1 VSRNLKNA
9 LACLSYAKT
18 YRSRERTIVS
28 KFGYWEMLMGEMEL
42 RKIAVIGAGLMG
54 TGIAQ
59 VVAGAGYSVHVQD
72 ISTDVLD
79 RSKNK
84 IDHQLKK
91 LVNKQKLS
99 EKDAKE
105 AMDRIAFTVALRA
118 AVEDADFIIEAVPEI
133 LELKQ
138 RIFSEMEGFAKSS
151 AIFASNTSELSIA
164 SIADAN
170 SRKEKVI
177 GTHWFFPPQLMK
189 LIEVVVSSATSQD
202 TLETT
207 IAFCRKIGKDT
218 VICKDAQGF
227 ITSRAISAMIA
238 ECLRIYQEGIAS
250 LEDIDK
256 AMRLGFN
263 HPIGPFQ
270 LIDMSG
276 VDVVYHSL
284 ESLTKVYGDRFKPSE
299 AMSELIESRNLG
311 QKTGKGFY
319 DYRSR

>member
-1 VSRNLKNA
+1 MEK
-9 LACLSYAKT
+9 
-18 YRSRERTIVS
+18 
-28 KFGYWEMLMGEMEL
+28 MEL
-42 RKIAVIGAGLMG
+42 SKIAVIGAGLMG

-59 VVAGAGYSVHVQD
+59 VVAGAGYPVRIQD
-72 ISTDVLD
+72 ISTDILD
-79 RSKNK
+79 RSKEK

-91 LVNKQKLS
+91 LVNKEKLR
-99 EKDAKE
+99 EKDAKDLME
-105 AMDRIAFTVALRA
+105 RIEFTVVFRT

-133 LELKQ
+133 LELKH

-164 SIADAN
+164 SIADAT
-170 SRKEKVI
+170 STKDRVI
-177 GTHWFFPPQLMK
+177 GTHWFFPPQIMK
-189 LIEVVVSSATSQD
+189 LIEVVVSPTTSQD
-202 TLETT
+202 TLGKT
-207 IAFCRKIGKDT
+207 IAFCKKLGKET

-270 LIDMSG
+270 LTDMSG

-284 ESLTKVYGDRFKPSE
+284 ESLTKVYGDRFKPSK
-299 AMSELIESRNLG
+299 AMYELIESKNLG